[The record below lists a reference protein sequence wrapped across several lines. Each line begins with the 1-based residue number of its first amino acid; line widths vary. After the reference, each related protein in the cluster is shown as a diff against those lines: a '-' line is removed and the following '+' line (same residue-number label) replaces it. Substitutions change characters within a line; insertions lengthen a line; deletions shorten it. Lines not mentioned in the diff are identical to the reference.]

1 MSPKRKGG
9 AAAKPSTQ
17 PKSVATTSKS
27 TATSS
32 TPVKPAQ
39 ATPPSSGAST
49 TTQRVSPPPPV
60 AQSRSGVTIQTNPI
74 APPPRTLA
82 QPSKPSA
89 QPARPALA
97 SHLRGPPAAA
107 PTPAF
112 TAKPGPPQ
120 KHTFTRSDR
129 VRAEWRDFE
138 ETWVVV
144 RQKQI
149 EKELDALFKE
159 AEQTSRAKGKAR
171 SGGTPDGMDKIVSTM
186 QREFALAAR
195 DEWEARLQRA
205 GVQAE
210 DWTDMTAQEMIAVEQ
225 VLACDEPGNEP
236 GVYAQVHREPTAA
249 STGFGST
256 VIQEKTPPTPPQ
268 PLGGWKTHSTT
279 SLPPSTSH
287 RAKTNQPLHST
298 QPVASQNTSAAS
310 ANGRASAPIWGGKA
324 TSHVDEP
331 RQFKAAPLPSGSRA
345 VSAQPLPSAST
356 ANPVLGTIPL
366 ASSADLLVYAVPL
379 SLSSP
384 PLDPSLAANAEYI
397 NIVDKLHINSIR
409 QFHLK
414 AADAD
419 AELARQLRK
428 SMPAADREF
437 AIRAHQMA
445 MEQSARDIVTRR
457 NQLLDDERKKRGLD
471 GPGGDSAPPSTV
483 PHAPVSQPPGAF
495 PDERTQPVRQPEP
508 EPEPLLEYAPEQ
520 PPQPEPEPEVDEV
533 IEIPI
538 KGKGKG
544 KKGKKAAVETKPAA
558 NVRSTPTP
566 STTTSAARAGTPVQ
580 KASPAVEA
588 KGKAAAPAIAA
599 WNAARTAAPA
609 RVASPAPIN
618 TKFAAA
624 VSTNGRSSPAPTPSS
639 SNPTPWEILQ
649 AKASSSSGA
658 ATAENKAIDP
668 PNGIWAPPMTRAT
681 SSNKNPFAP
690 SRPSRLAQVTQVPD
704 HEPAPPSPESPEPP
718 SPQHEPTGRDYVKW
732 FAGSS
737 SEDEDGATSTL
748 DEDDED
754 DDEDEGEGEPASSA
768 VGGLLASLAGA
779 SPWAFF
785 GDSDKQ
791 PRGRAASP
799 ARGRGATPTPARVA
813 PSRFTPAVDTQP
825 AYTRWG
831 VPSAGSSAFGAGPSA
846 ASHGPPGMWKEDN
859 NDLEQMVEIASSAL
873 NSAVAGH
880 GRQGTTNI
888 QEAMAM
894 YVTASQARE
903 TLATPVGGRGAW
915 RR

>member
-9 AAAKPSTQ
+9 AAAKPPAQ
-17 PKSVATTSKS
+17 PKTVATTSKS
-27 TATSS
+27 TVTSS
-32 TPVKPAQ
+32 TPAKRVQ
-39 ATPPSSGAST
+39 ATPSSSGAPT
-49 TTQRVSPPPPV
+49 TAQRVSPPPPV
-60 AQSRSGVTIQTNPI
+60 APSRSGVTIQTNPI

-82 QPSKPSA
+82 QPPKPSA
-89 QPARPALA
+89 QPARSALA
-97 SHLRGPPAAA
+97 SHTRGVPAAA
-107 PTPAF
+107 PAPAF
-112 TAKPGPPQ
+112 TVKPGPSQ

-129 VRAEWRDFE
+129 VRAEWRNFE

-210 DWTDMTAQEMIAVEQ
+210 DWTDMTTEEMIAVEQ
-225 VLACDEPGNEP
+225 VLACDEPDNEP
-236 GVYAQVHREPTAA
+236 GVYAQVHHVPAA
-249 STGFGST
+249 SSTGFGNT

-268 PLGGWKTHSTT
+268 SLGGWKAHSTT
-279 SLPPSTSH
+279 SSLSLTPQPAKPS
-287 RAKTNQPLHST
+287 QPLHNT
-298 QPVASQNTSAAS
+298 QPIASQNVPVATLH
-310 ANGRASAPIWGGKA
+310 GRASAQTWGGKA
-324 TSHVDEP
+324 TSHVEDS
-331 RQFKAAPLPSGSRA
+331 RQSKAAHISSAPRA
-345 VSAQPLPSAST
+345 VSTQPMPSMTT
-356 ANPVLGTIPL
+356 ANPMLGTTPL
-366 ASSADLLVYAVPL
+366 PSSADLLVYAVPL
-379 SLSSP
+379 SLSAL
-384 PLDPSLAANAEYI
+384 PLDPALAANAEYAGI
-397 NIVDKLHINSIR
+397 ADKLHINSIR

-419 AELARQLRK
+419 AELARQLSK
-428 SMPAADREF
+428 PMPTADRDF

-457 NQLLDDERKKRGLD
+457 NQLLDEERRKRGLG

-495 PDERTQPVRQPEP
+495 PEERIQPARQPEP
-508 EPEPLLEYAPEQ
+508 ESEPLLEYAPEQ
-520 PPQPEPEPEVDEV
+520 PPQTEAEPEVDEV

-544 KKGKKAAVETKPAA
+544 KKGKKAAVEAKPAA
-558 NVRSTPTP
+558 NGRSTPTP
-566 STTTSAARAGTPVQ
+566 AATTSAARAGTPVQ
-580 KASPAVEA
+580 KASPAAEA
-588 KGKAAAPAIAA
+588 KGKATAPTIAT
-599 WNAARTAAPA
+599 WNTTRTAAPA
-609 RVASPAPIN
+609 RAASPAPIN
-618 TKFAAA
+618 TKRAAA
-624 VSTNGRSSPAPTPSS
+624 VTTNGRGPPAPTPSS
-639 SNPTPWEILQ
+639 STPTPWEILQ
-649 AKASSSSGA
+649 AKSSSSSGTAMAETNA
-658 ATAENKAIDP
+658 ADAP

-690 SRPSRLAQVTQVPD
+690 SRPSRLAQVTQVAD

-718 SPQHEPTGRDYVKW
+718 SPQHEPTGHDYVKW

-737 SEDEDGATSTL
+737 SEDEDGASSTL
-748 DEDDED
+748 DEDEEDEEDED
-754 DDEDEGEGEPASSA
+754 VGGATSSA
-768 VGGLLASLAGA
+768 MGGLLASLAGA

-785 GDSDKQ
+785 GDGNKQ
-791 PRGRAASP
+791 SRGRAASP
-799 ARGRGATPTPARVA
+799 VRGRGATPTPARVTA
-813 PSRFTPAVDTQP
+813 SRFAPAVDNQP

-846 ASHGPPGMWKEDN
+846 ASHGPPGMWKEAGD
-859 NDLEQMVEIASSAL
+859 DLEQMVEIASSAL
-873 NSAVAGH
+873 NSAVVGN

-894 YVTASQARE
+894 FVTASQARE
-903 TLATPVGGRGAW
+903 TLATPVGGRSAW